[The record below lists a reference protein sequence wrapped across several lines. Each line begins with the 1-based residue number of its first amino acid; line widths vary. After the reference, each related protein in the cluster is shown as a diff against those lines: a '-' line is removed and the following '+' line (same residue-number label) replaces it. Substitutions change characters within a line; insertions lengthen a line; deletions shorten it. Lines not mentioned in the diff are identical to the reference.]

1 MSSLHWRTRQSHFSF
16 SIGSCARGR
25 YTCKLLI
32 FVFNFLFGCLRYR
45 SFLLMLFPLNITLKR
60 VFRPSIFYP
69 TFFQRE
75 CTFAWR
81 TAVSMEGSVVSTV
94 DSLRTNPG
102 DYNRKILLNV
112 FVLTF
117 ILKNGEKQAFLTAQ
131 HENS

>member
-1 MSSLHWRTRQSHFSF
+1 
-16 SIGSCARGR
+16 
-25 YTCKLLI
+25 
-32 FVFNFLFGCLRYR
+32 
-45 SFLLMLFPLNITLKR
+45 
-60 VFRPSIFYP
+60 
-69 TFFQRE
+69 
-75 CTFAWR
+75 
-81 TAVSMEGSVVSTV
+81 MEGSVVSTV